1 MFLERKD
8 KEKEENKLH
17 KGSVLVGYDLGEQYS
32 QISYCVYGNEDVDTV
47 ATVVG
52 TKQYNIPTVLCK
64 RKGVNQW
71 FYGKDAVKNSEE
83 EDMFAVENLL
93 SLARKGENVTLDGES
108 YDPVALVT
116 LFMRRSL
123 TLMNLIA
130 SIENIAAIMFTV
142 DELDDRMVEILAQ
155 AAANLNLKTP
165 HIYFQSHTE
174 SFYAFMLHQPPELWT
189 YQVIA
194 CEHDGRRLK
203 TYRMECNK
211 RTTPIVTLIEE
222 QIYETLVIPEEN
234 EEETV
239 KMDAFRLADERFL
252 GILEEMCEGHITSS
266 AYLLGDGFREDWHER
281 SRQFLCHNRR
291 VFQGNNLFSRGAV
304 YGILEKLDP
313 GEAGRSHVFLG
324 KDKLKS
330 NVGMN
335 VMRQGKESYFALLD
349 AGENWYE
356 IHRECEFLLGSVK
369 KLEFIVTPLTG
380 KNVETKEIPLA
391 GAKETGAP
399 FTRYALE
406 VWMSAPD
413 TVQVKVTDLGFGE
426 LFLAGGQV
434 WEKSF
439 QVS

>member
-1 MFLERKD
+1 MFLER
-8 KEKEENKLH
+8 KEENKLH

-32 QISYCVYGNEDVDTV
+32 QISYCIYGNEDVDTV

-71 FYGKDAVKNSEE
+71 FYGKDAVKSSEE
-83 EDMFAVENLL
+83 EDMFPVENLL
-93 SLARKGENVTLDGES
+93 SLARKGEKIGLDGES

-123 TLMNLIA
+123 TLMNMIA

-155 AAANLNLKTP
+155 AAANLNLKTS

-174 SFYAFMLHQPPELWT
+174 SFYSFMLYQPAELWI

-211 RTTPIVTLIEE
+211 RTTPIVTLIED
-222 QIYETLVIPEEN
+222 QIYETLVIPEE
-234 EEETV
+234 EEDEQI
-239 KMDAFRLADERFL
+239 KRDAFRLADERFL
-252 GILEEMCEGHITSS
+252 GILEKMCEGHITSS

-281 SRQFLCHNRR
+281 SLQFLCNNRR

-313 GEAGRSHVFLG
+313 CEAGQSHVFLG

-330 NVGMN
+330 NIGMN

-356 IHRECEFLLGSVK
+356 AHRECEFILGGVK
-369 KLEFIVTPLTG
+369 ELAFIVTPLTG
-380 KNVETKEIPLA
+380 KNVETKEILLT
-391 GAKETGAP
+391 GASETGAP

-406 VWMSAPD
+406 VAMSSSD
-413 TVQVKVTDLGFGE
+413 TVQIKVTDLGFGE
-426 LFLAGGQV
+426 LFPATGQV
-434 WEKSF
+434 WEESF

>member
-1 MFLERKD
+1 MFLERR
-8 KEKEENKLH
+8 EEGKLH
-17 KGSVLVGYDLGEQYS
+17 KGSVLVGYDLGDQYS
-32 QISYCVYGNEDVDTV
+32 QISYCVFGNEDVETV

-71 FYGKDAVKNSEE
+71 FYGKDAVKSGEE
-83 EDMFAVENLL
+83 EDMFPVENLL
-93 SLARKGENVTLDGES
+93 SAARKGEKIQLDEES

-130 SIENIAAIMFTV
+130 PIENITAIMFTV

-155 AAANLNLKTP
+155 AAANLNLKTS

-174 SFYAFMLHQPPELWT
+174 SFYSFMLHQPPELWT

-222 QIYETLVIPEEN
+222 QIYETVVIPEED
-234 EEETV
+234 EEEQV
-239 KMDAFRLADERFL
+239 KRDVCRLADERFL
-252 GILEEMCEGHITSS
+252 GILEKMCEGHITSS
-266 AYLLGDGFREDWHER
+266 AYLLGDGFRENWHER
-281 SRQFLCHNRR
+281 SLQFLCLNRR

-313 GEAGRSHVFLG
+313 GEAGLSHVFLG

-330 NVGMN
+330 NIGMH

-356 IHRECEFLLGSVK
+356 IHRECEFLFGPVK
-369 KLEFIVTPLTG
+369 TLEFIVTPLTG
-380 KNVETKEIPLA
+380 KNVETKEIPLD
-391 GAKETGAP
+391 GVKETGAP

-406 VWMSAPD
+406 VWMSSAD
-413 TVQVKVTDLGFGE
+413 TVQMKVTDLGFGE
-426 LFLAGGQV
+426 LFPSNGQV
-434 WEKSF
+434 WENSF